1 MIVIPAIDLLGGAC
15 VRLRQGSYDSARL
28 YAEDPA
34 AVALGFAR
42 AGARWVHV
50 VDLDAAR
57 GAGARYPGAGARS
70 AVAGAEARGETRQGG
85 RHPGANR
92 GSIRRIRKALS
103 RAASGPEDPTSP
115 EALPVCRLEVGGGI
129 RAAKDLAELAEA
141 GADRLILGT
150 VLVREPHLVAA
161 WVAARGAGGRE
172 GGAAGGPAAADAGPE
187 LWAGIDARDGRVR
200 VSGWGEEGGLED
212 LELARRARELGLAG
226 IVYTS
231 IARDGTLAG
240 PDIERTNRVAEACGL
255 PVILSGGIGSAAD
268 VERVHRE
275 RVQGVVGVIVGKALY
290 EGRVELGELIRRYG

>member
-1 MIVIPAIDLLGGAC
+1 MIIIPAIDLLGGAC
-15 VRLRQGSYDSARL
+15 VRLHQGSYESARR
-28 YAEDPA
+28 YAGDPA
-34 AVALGFAR
+34 EVALGFAR

-57 GAGARYPGAGARS
+57 GA
-70 AVAGAEARGETRQGG
+70 EAR
-85 RHPGANR
+85 HPGGANR
-92 GSIRRIRKALS
+92 GAIRQIR
-103 RAASGPEDPTSP
+103 
-115 EALPVCRLEVGGGI
+115 EALGRAEGPGGLEEPAGGPRLEVGGGI
-129 RAAKDLAELAEA
+129 RTAEDLAELAEA
-141 GADRLILGT
+141 GVDRLILGT
-150 VLVREPHLVAA
+150 VLVRAPDQVAA
-161 WVAARGAGGRE
+161 WVYSGGSAR
-172 GGAAGGPAAADAGPE
+172 AAGGAPVGPE

-212 LELARRARELGLAG
+212 LELARRARELGLGG

-275 RVQGVVGVIVGKALY
+275 RASGVVGVIVGKALY
-290 EGRVELGELIRRYG
+290 EGRVELGELIRRFG

>member
-15 VRLRQGSYDSARL
+15 VRLQQGSYDSARR
-28 YAEDPA
+28 YAGDPA
-34 AVALGFAR
+34 EVALGFAR

-57 GAGARYPGAGARS
+57 GAGARYPGGDQPRRDPPHPRGAGPRRGPGRRLGEPAGLAGLPSGGGRRHPLSGRLGRAGGGGRRPPDPGHRAGARP
-70 AVAGAEARGETRQGG
+70 RPGG
-85 RHPGANR
+85 RLGRSAQGVRPG
-92 GSIRRIRKALS
+92 
-103 RAASGPEDPTSP
+103 
-115 EALPVCRLEVGGGI
+115 
-129 RAAKDLAELAEA
+129 
-141 GADRLILGT
+141 
-150 VLVREPHLVAA
+150 
-161 WVAARGAGGRE
+161 
-172 GGAAGGPAAADAGPE
+172 GGAAGGPAVAGAGPE

-212 LELARRARELGLAG
+212 LELARRARELGLGG

-231 IARDGTLAG
+231 IARDGTLGG

-275 RVQGVVGVIVGKALY
+275 RAEGVVGVIVGKALY
-290 EGRVELGELIRRYG
+290 EGRVELAELIRRYG